1 MISKVPKERDVG
13 ADEDDA
19 DSDAFHPIDVRALTS

>member
-1 MISKVPKERDVG
+1 VETADSEGGVG

-19 DSDAFHPIDVRALTS
+19 DSEVEVDEERGSEWI